1 MDTRP
6 LVIAGEIH
14 LQLGHFDKAE
24 KNAKEAYRRDCLDPR
39 AVVLLADVYLKT
51 GKGSEALDII
61 EKAMGSGKNA
71 ELYMVAKVETTLK
84 VYGHTTALPLAED
97 LVKRLPE
104 SASAWR
110 ILAQTYFSANMQQD
124 AQSAAK
130 TALKISPFDS
140 SMRVLLGNISAAE
153 GQLDQAISHY
163 VDAIHV
169 RTNEIDAYLALAK
182 VYESRR
188 EFQEALKVLNQAVEL
203 KPRDN
208 RPYLQAAQMYKEA
221 RDYQSAEQ
229 ILRLASGVL
238 PEEPTIQRQLL
249 AISALNLVHKSQKA
263 GAHQ

>member
-1 MDTRP
+1 
-6 LVIAGEIH
+6 
-14 LQLGHFDKAE
+14 
-24 KNAKEAYRRDCLDPR
+24 
-39 AVVLLADVYLKT
+39 
-51 GKGSEALDII
+51 
-61 EKAMGSGKNA
+61 
-71 ELYMVAKVETTLK
+71 
-84 VYGHTTALPLAED
+84 
-97 LVKRLPE
+97 
-104 SASAWR
+104 
-110 ILAQTYFSANMQQD
+110 
-124 AQSAAK
+124 
-130 TALKISPFDS
+130 
-140 SMRVLLGNISAAE
+140 MRVLLGNISAAE

-169 RTNEIDAYLALAK
+169 RPDEIDAYLALAK